1 MPYTLKQHKLF
12 EYVKHNP
19 TQAYAKGI
27 KIKPADASKMASEGV
42 KSETGT
48 KKKSKRT

>member
-19 TQAYAKGI
+19 QQAYAKGI
-27 KIKPADASKMASEGV
+27 KIKPKDAAKMASEGV
-42 KSETGT
+42 KNA
-48 KKKSKRT
+48 KSKRRD